1 MAHMIRA
8 VIAILLVV
16 ATVPAR
22 AALSPQDKLSAAEI
36 TGDNLPPT
44 TTGTDLVPRLDAYRP
59 HWLNG
64 MGLICVR
71 RSTLFVCR
79 K

>member
-1 MAHMIRA
+1 MIRA

-22 AALSPQDKLSAAEI
+22 AALNPQDKLSEAEI
-36 TGDNLPPT
+36 TADNFPT
-44 TTGTDLVPRLDAYRP
+44 ARGTDLVPRLDAYRP
-59 HWLNG
+59 QWLNG